1 MSQRLEARLRPED
14 TYCKPVFART
24 NKVSNLVLRV
34 KRRRR
39 KRTVEEE
46 GEDKAEG
53 EGERCLT
60 TSGGMMLQGDLKPDY
75 EYSAEVV
82 GVVNTSYAFPGAHSQ
97 TIPPPH
103 LIACRTTCYT
113 PTSTSPLSASPPP
126 HTHIPPIHVPIPS
139 HPHSQSSIIP
149 RPSTHIPVPRP

>member
-1 MSQRLEARLRPED
+1 MSQRLEARLRLED

-39 KRTVEEE
+39 KRTTEE
-46 GEDKAEG
+46 GEDKAKG

-60 TSGGMMLQGDLKPDY
+60 TSGGVMLQGDPKPDY

-82 GVVNTSYAFPGAHSQ
+82 GVVNTSYSFPGAHSQ

-103 LIACRTTCYT
+103 LIACRTTC
-113 PTSTSPLSASPPP
+113 
-126 HTHIPPIHVPIPS
+126 
-139 HPHSQSSIIP
+139 
-149 RPSTHIPVPRP
+149 